1 MDPNKGQFKY
11 CTAASVADVSRA
23 VLSTDFSHHTRMLL
37 VACHTSFPSWRQD
50 VGENDG
56 RKRDTHRYCARAGTD
71 GEGDG
76 DGGGAGDGGG
86 ESDGGDVVMVMA
98 VMW

>member
-1 MDPNKGQFKY
+1 
-11 CTAASVADVSRA
+11 
-23 VLSTDFSHHTRMLL
+23 MLL

-86 ESDGGDVVMVMA
+86 DGDGGGESDGGDVVMVM
-98 VMW
+98 VMVNGEW

>member
-1 MDPNKGQFKY
+1 
-11 CTAASVADVSRA
+11 
-23 VLSTDFSHHTRMLL
+23 MLL

-56 RKRDTHRYCARAGTD
+56 RKRGTHRYCARAGTD

-76 DGGGAGDGGG
+76 DGDDDGEDDGGG
-86 ESDGGDVVMVMA
+86 EGEGDGGDVMRVMA